1 MKNLIPLMQREWLQ
15 YRFGWALLLL
25 VPLALA
31 VLLLS
36 VGTIDLGEDAVGRSA
51 PELALL
57 VGTISLALGTTIVF
71 VLFVASSLYI
81 AVGTPRRDHSDRS
94 TEFWLSLPSG
104 HAESL
109 AAPLLVHLLLVPA
122 AALVL
127 GVLVAVPVSMMA
139 VGRVVGLGE
148 WFALPWGTLAGG
160 LLALTLRLLAGL
172 PMALVWLAPLLLLAM
187 LATAWFKRWGLPV
200 VGVSL
205 VVGAAL
211 AEQVFGVR
219 WIMEALAALLRNA
232 GLSMAGASGSA
243 AMASG
248 GPDGLQ
254 AMAQLPAWA
263 WADGLAA
270 VGRLA
275 SPGFAAAVVSAGLL
289 FWGLV
294 EWRRRGAGLGD
305 A

>member
-31 VLLLS
+31 VLS
-36 VGTIDLGEDAVGRSA
+36 VTVGEIDLGEDAVGRSA
-51 PELALL
+51 SELALL
-57 VGTISLALGTTIVF
+57 VGTVTLVLGVGFYF
-71 VLFVASSLYI
+71 VLFVATSVYI
-81 AVGTPRRDHSDRS
+81 AVGTPRRDHGDRS

-109 AAPLLVHLLLVPA
+109 GAPLLVHLLLVPA

-127 GVLVAVPVSMMA
+127 GMLAALPLSMLT
-139 VGRVVGLGE
+139 VGRVAGVGE
-148 WFALPWGTLAGG
+148 WFALPWGTLALG
-160 LLALTLRLLAGL
+160 LVALLLRLLAGL
-172 PMALVWLAPLLLLAM
+172 PMALAWLAPLLLLAM
-187 LATAWFKRWGLPV
+187 LATAGFKRWGLPV
-200 VGVSL
+200 VGVA
-205 VVGAAL
+205 VIVGAAI

-219 WIMEALAALLRNA
+219 WITEALDALLRNA
-232 GLSMAGASGSA
+232 GLSMAGASGRA
-243 AMASG
+243 ALVSG

-254 AMAQLPAWA
+254 ALAHLPAWA
-263 WADGLAA
+263 GADGLAA
-270 VGRLA
+270 VSRLA
-275 SPGFAAAVVSAGLL
+275 SPGFLAAGAASGLL

-294 EWRRRGAGLGD
+294 EWRRRGAGLSD